1 MSQLKSMMTKRRFG
15 SSNDTMK
22 TEQKKKILQ
31 PTKKSMSEKM
41 KPFALFGVGL
51 YLGLAFFKDD
61 SGPSARKR
69 EGSAYLKDLKENFE
83 RGTR

>member
-1 MSQLKSMMTKRRFG
+1 MSQIKSMMTKRLG
-15 SSNDTMK
+15 SSNGTMK
-22 TEQKKKILQ
+22 TEQKKNILQ

-41 KPFALFGVGL
+41 KPFAIFGVGL

-61 SGPSARKR
+61 SGPSGRKR